1 MQVVV
6 PRRFK
11 PPRHS
16 PFWLRCS
23 MRRRSSAV
31 AQSSDLVLHDFRF
44 LRFFKSYADDAGEVY
59 GILVKRSHYSAQ
71 REEI

>member
-6 PRRFK
+6 PRDFK

-16 PFWLRCS
+16 PLWLQCS

-31 AQSSDLVLHDFRF
+31 PQSSDLILHDFRF
-44 LRFFKSYADDAGEVY
+44 LRFSKSYADDAGEVY
-59 GILVKRSHYSAQ
+59 GILVKRSQYSAQ